1 MRFWIS
7 WYQPTEDYRPLKE
20 GISYWK
26 TGQTV
31 SEPVQYTLCA
41 VVDAE
46 DKGAAKKRILEDWPE
61 AHNWRFCD
69 SVPDGWEPSSDRF
82 PAREKGVGVP
92 RKQVDLGYM
101 LAYVEGIEHAVI
113 VLIPENTPD
122 YIKEQTES
130 DSVNYYV
137 VGQSERVSLVANR
150 LAGAGGIS
158 QVYHLEGYDV
168 AVVTHA

>member
-1 MRFWIS
+1 
-7 WYQPTEDYRPLKE
+7 
-20 GISYWK
+20 
-26 TGQTV
+26 
-31 SEPVQYTLCA
+31 
-41 VVDAE
+41 
-46 DKGAAKKRILEDWPE
+46 
-61 AHNWRFCD
+61 
-69 SVPDGWEPSSDRF
+69 
-82 PAREKGVGVP
+82 
-92 RKQVDLGYM
+92 M